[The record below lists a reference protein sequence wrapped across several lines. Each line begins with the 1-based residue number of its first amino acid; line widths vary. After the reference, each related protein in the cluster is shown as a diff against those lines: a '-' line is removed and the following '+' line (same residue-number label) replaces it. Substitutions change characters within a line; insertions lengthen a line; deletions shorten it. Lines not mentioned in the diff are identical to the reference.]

1 MNDAVRNLA
10 RMIDL
15 SAVQAQNT
23 REDILAVA
31 NLAKRYNI
39 IAVHVLPCWSSF
51 LRDNLPPLGDI
62 YVVAN
67 EERITLRRRAFSVAE
82 SVPLRIGSLRPFL
95 AGEQCAWSL
104 EE

>member
-51 LRDNLPPLGDI
+51 LRENLPPLGDI
-62 YVVAN
+62 
-67 EERITLRRRAFSVAE
+67 
-82 SVPLRIGSLRPFL
+82 
-95 AGEQCAWSL
+95 
-104 EE
+104 